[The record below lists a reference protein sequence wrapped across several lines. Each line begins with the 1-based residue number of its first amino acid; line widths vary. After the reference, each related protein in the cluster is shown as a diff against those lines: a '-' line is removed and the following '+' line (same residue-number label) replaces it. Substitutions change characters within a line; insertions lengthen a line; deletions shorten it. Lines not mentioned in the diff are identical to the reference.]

1 MKINLIYL
9 FVLSQETK
17 IFIQYKLNHDKV
29 TQTNKQQELLGRE
42 SDIFIFGE
50 EFILDF

>member
-29 TQTNKQQELLGRE
+29 TQTNEQQELLEDRE
-42 SDIFIFGE
+42 SDIYIW
-50 EFILDF
+50 